1 MSRRASTFDRLAL
14 KEQVKINR
22 QMRGLSELNNEFQQI
37 EQMRQKLDEMAREQ
51 TPKDGEQ
58 AAGTFRNTA
67 QLNHQIRKQLET
79 ASNRCDHLAIEL
91 QSMRKKIALSGR
103 RREKSAIKAGEL
115 RTNERNERE
124 SKREDAKPHAGG
136 SIKHKNF

>member
-14 KEQVKINR
+14 REQVLINR
-22 QMRGLSELNNEFQQI
+22 QMRGLGELNNEFQKI
-37 EQMRQKLDEMAREQ
+37 DQMRQKLDEMAREQ
-51 TPKDGEQ
+51 VPNDGEQ
-58 AAGTFRNTA
+58 IASTFRVTA
-67 QLNHQIRKQLET
+67 QLNHQIREQLET

-103 RREKSAIKAGEL
+103 RREKSASKAEEL

-124 SKREDAKPHAGG
+124 RKREDDEASRRRINQA
-136 SIKHKNF
+136 

>member
-14 KEQVKINR
+14 KEQVLINR
-22 QMRGLSELNNEFQQI
+22 QMRSLGELNNEFQKI
-37 EQMRQKLDEMAREQ
+37 DQMRQQLDEMAREQ
-51 TPKDGEQ
+51 VPNDGEQ
-58 AAGTFRNTA
+58 IAGTFRVTA

-103 RREKSAIKAGEL
+103 RREKSASKAEEL

-124 SKREDAKPHAGG
+124 RKREDDEASRRRINQA
-136 SIKHKNF
+136 

>member
-14 KEQVKINR
+14 REQVLINR
-22 QMRGLSELNNEFQQI
+22 QMRGLGELNNEFQKI
-37 EQMRQKLDEMAREQ
+37 DQMRQKLDEMAREQ
-51 TPKDGEQ
+51 VPNDGEQ
-58 AAGTFRNTA
+58 IASTFRVTA

-103 RREKSAIKAGEL
+103 RREKSASKAEEL

-124 SKREDAKPHAGG
+124 RKREDDEASRRRINQA
-136 SIKHKNF
+136 